1 MALCKLTRDAAD
13 DGFTLVDNRFIR
25 EHLPDADGD
34 ALKVYLYGLWLCRAG
49 APLCDNTLERMSDAL
64 GLTAA
69 QVTAAFE
76 YWRDQGLVT
85 IVNTTPLEVAY
96 VRPGQSVKMYKPA
109 KFADF
114 NAQLQ
119 RIFDGRMLLE
129 SEFLKYYEFLDD
141 TRLPQEVLLLI
152 AAYCVRLKGD
162 GIRTNYVLAVA
173 RAWYALGIRTVE
185 DAERHIDLED
195 ASTESLRKVAKELGK
210 KSAIDLDDKQ
220 LYVKWTSSWGF
231 SDEAIL
237 AAAKLCKKRGGME
250 RLDAL
255 LDELFTSNRLDA
267 ESIRDY
273 GARKQELYEL
283 AKDVT
288 RIIGVRYENLDTVIS
303 HYIGTWQAQGFDGD
317 ALKLIA
323 EYCFSNGIRTLSGM
337 NAAVAR
343 FYKHGCLSVAA
354 IDEYLTALVERDKA
368 VKAVIEA
375 TGSSR
380 AVTASDRDAYE
391 LWLGWGFGNDAILA
405 AARAVAGRPMAF
417 GAISKILTDC
427 RDAKVFDAAEVA
439 KRVSSAPTS
448 NRPKRECGDLER
460 KYTKEELS
468 SFFGDLHDFDNIEV

>member
-13 DGFTLVDNRFIR
+13 DGCTLVDNRFIR

-85 IVNTTPLEVAY
+85 IVNTSPLEVSFN
-96 VRPGQSVKMYKPA
+96 RPGQSVKMYKPA

-303 HYIGTWQAQGFDGD
+303 HYIGTWQA
-317 ALKLIA
+317 
-323 EYCFSNGIRTLSGM
+323 LSGM

-405 AARAVAGRPMAF
+405 AARAVAGRPMTF